1 MTNQSVTLR
10 LLDKADRE
18 ILKLPR
24 SVKGAIYDF
33 QHKFKNNPGSTGL
46 QLKQLKGHEKLW
58 SARVN
63 DEYRALLLR
72 LADDDWLIVS
82 VKHRKDVYEH
92 LDRLAYSVNR
102 ITGGIEYVDL
112 QVVEESMLAARAA
125 TALPAPPVVDRAPE
139 PAQPPQAERPT
150 ESAPAAPIPAPTLL
164 FAAWTEQQLTDL
176 GVAGPLIPVI
186 QALTTE
192 DQLLGLVDY
201 APQLTGEVLL
211 ALYDNKSFDDVL
223 EQVTAPVATPETVDP
238 TDFQAAVERPATI
251 VTTTDEALREALEG
265 EDFGRWKV
273 FLHPTQAKLVNREYS
288 GPARVGGGPGTGK
301 TIVALHRVKHL
312 VEQLPPGRDKPILL
326 TTFNKNLA
334 ADLRSRLL
342 ALGGEPLLARVE
354 ISHVDQ
360 LALRI
365 VREAEPGSR
374 KQTID
379 DNQAVREWRS
389 LLEELDESD
398 WDAEFLQDE
407 WSQVIL
413 GQAVTS
419 RTEYFRARR
428 AGRGR
433 TLTRTERADIWQLA
447 ERFTQRLDRLG
458 RQTWDQVSERA
469 ARLEMQREQRI
480 LAIDQQREEAGGL
493 DNIHLQAGSGGWL
506 RYRYR
511 HVVVDEAQDLRP
523 AHWKML
529 RAMIA
534 HSRNDLFLV
543 GDTHQRIYKN
553 QVTLGSLGINIRG
566 RASKLS
572 LSYRTTRQILR
583 SALDVLSQEKYDD
596 LDGSEENLAGYRSVL
611 SGGVPDLHGCS
622 DWGTEREGIAALID
636 SWGDIPHEQIAI
648 CVPTNQ
654 MASETATT
662 LAEHG
667 IRAMEIGPDGPRG
680 DGGVHIG
687 TMFRF
692 KGLEYQRMIVAGA
705 SDGLIPRDDVNR
717 RRTTDPARYRREV
730 QQARSLLFVATTRAR
745 DSLDIFW
752 HGMPSPFLA
761 PLVDSAAV

>member
-1 MTNQSVTLR
+1 MTIQSVTLR

-46 QLKQLKGHEKLW
+46 QLKQLKGHDKLW

-72 LADDDWLIVS
+72 LADEDWLIVS

-112 QVVEESMLAARAA
+112 QVVEESVLAARAA
-125 TALPAPPVVDRAPE
+125 TAPPAAAATAAPE
-139 PAQPPQAERPT
+139 PAPRVEPVPEEAASPAH
-150 ESAPAAPIPAPTLL
+150 APL
-164 FAAWTEQQLTDL
+164 FTAWTEQQLSDL

-211 ALYDNKSFDDVL
+211 ALYDKKSFDEVL
-223 EQVTAPVATPETVDP
+223 EQVTAPVATPEAVD
-238 TDFQAAVERPATI
+238 TDDFQAAVERPATI

-273 FLHPTQAKLVNREYS
+273 FLHPTQAKLVNRDYN

-342 ALGGEPLLARVE
+342 ALGGEALLGRVE

-389 LLEELDESD
+389 LLEELDESG

-413 GQAVTS
+413 GQAVAS

-433 TLTRTERADIWQLA
+433 TLTRAERADIWQLA

-511 HVVVDEAQDLRP
+511 HIVVDEAQDLRP

-529 RAMIA
+529 RAMTA

-596 LDGSEENLAGYRSVL
+596 LDGNQETLAGYRSVL
-611 SGGVPDLHGCS
+611 SGGVPDLHGCT
-622 DWGTEREGIAALID
+622 DWGAEREAIAMLID

-667 IRAMEIGPDGPRG
+667 IRAVEIGPDGPRG

-692 KGLEYQRMIVAGA
+692 KGLEYQRMIVAGV

-717 RRTTDPARYRREV
+717 RRNADPVRYRREV

-752 HGMPSPFLA
+752 HGTPSPFLA
-761 PLVDSAAV
+761 PLVAAGR

>member
-150 ESAPAAPIPAPTLL
+150 ESAPAAPTPAPTLL

-238 TDFQAAVERPATI
+238 TDFQAAAERPATI

-413 GQAVTS
+413 GQAVAS

-433 TLTRTERADIWQLA
+433 TLSRTERADIWQLA

-622 DWGTEREGIAALID
+622 DWGAEREGIAALID

-692 KGLEYQRMIVAGA
+692 KGLEYQRMIVAGV

-717 RRTTDPARYRREV
+717 RRSTDPVRYRREV

-752 HGMPSPFLA
+752 HGTPSPFLA